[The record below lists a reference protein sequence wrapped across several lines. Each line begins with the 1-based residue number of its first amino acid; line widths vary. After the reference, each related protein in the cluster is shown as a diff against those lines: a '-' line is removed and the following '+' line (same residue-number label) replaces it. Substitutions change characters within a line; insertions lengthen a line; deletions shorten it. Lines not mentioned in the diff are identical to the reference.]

1 MNLIENFSYYLN
13 LQHTNRKLTSEM
25 NNSLSFLGI
34 KIARENSKFTASVY
48 RKPTFSGV
56 VTNFE
61 SFIPNWYKYGI
72 IFTLLHR
79 PFRLCSNFELLRQEI
94 ENLKKEWSPG

>member
-1 MNLIENFSYYLN
+1 MNRIENFNYYLN
-13 LQHTNRKLTSEM
+13 LQHANRKLTSEM
-25 NNSLSFLGI
+25 NNLLSFLGI
-34 KIARENSKFTASVY
+34 KIARENNKFTASVY

-61 SFIPNWYKYGI
+61 GFIPNWYKYRI

-79 PFRLCSNFELLRQEI
+79 PFKLCSNFELLGQEF